1 MCTKINS
8 VHWIVTFKLIFLQ
21 VQIVNEEFLE
31 SPLFWDIDLF
41 SIVVLRS
48 SIQVGRTTFN
58 WAPYHVSG
66 ISKQIHQEY
75 SIKDI
80 QTNYCC

>member
-8 VHWIVTFKLIFLQ
+8 AHWIVTFKLIFLQ

-41 SIVVLRS
+41 SIVVVR
-48 SIQVGRTTFN
+48 
-58 WAPYHVSG
+58 
-66 ISKQIHQEY
+66 
-75 SIKDI
+75 
-80 QTNYCC
+80 